1 MPSTSETGHAKN
13 VTHFEQLISFC
24 TGYGGNYNPSKVT
37 LTIPELTN
45 LHSTAKSDLQNVI
58 DLTVNYNNVVNTR
71 AIIFDPLR
79 KLATRLVNA
88 FIVTDATAEMI
99 KDAKTINRKIQ
110 GKRAKEIT
118 TPTDPNTPAPATIS
132 TSQQSYDQLIEHFA
146 KLITLLKSEPSYAPN
161 EADLRIPTLDALLT
175 QLRAE
180 NTNVMNEYTNVS
192 NARINRDITLY
203 KKKTGLVDTA
213 LEVRAYV
220 KSVYGATSDQYLQVK
235 NLAFKNIKR

>member
-24 TGYGGNYNPSKVT
+24 VGFGGNYNPSKAT
-37 LTIPELTN
+37 LTLPN
-45 LHSTAKSDLQNVI
+45 LTAKHTNSQAELQNVI
-58 DLTVNYNNVVNTR
+58 NETVNYNNNVNTR
-71 AIIFDPLR
+71 AIIFDPIR
-79 KLATRLVNA
+79 KLSTRLVNA

-99 KDAKTINRKIQ
+99 KDVKTNNRKIQ

-118 TPTDPNTPAPATIS
+118 TPTDPNTPPPTTIS

-161 EADLRIPTLDALLT
+161 EADLRIPTLDALHT

-180 NTNVMNEYTNVS
+180 NTNVMNAYTNVS

-203 KKKTGLVDTA
+203 QEKTGLVDTA

>member
-24 TGYGGNYNPSKVT
+24 NGFGGNYNPSKAT
-37 LTIPELTN
+37 LAISEITN
-45 LHSTAKSDLQNVI
+45 LHHSAQNELQNVI
-58 DLTVNYNNVVNTR
+58 NLTINYNNVVNTR
-71 AIIFDPLR
+71 AISFEPLR
-79 KLATRLVNA
+79 KLSTRLVNA
-88 FIVTDATAEMI
+88 FSVTDATDEMI

-118 TPTDPNTPAPATIS
+118 APTDPNTPAPTTIS

-146 KLITLLKSEPSYAPN
+146 KLITLLKSEPSYNPN
-161 EADLRIPTLDALLT
+161 EADLRIPTLDALLA
-175 QLRAE
+175 QLRAD
-180 NTNVMNEYTNVS
+180 NTNVMNAYTNVS
-192 NARINRDITLY
+192 NARISRDATLY
-203 KKKTGLVDTA
+203 KEKTGLVDTA

-220 KSVYGATSDQYLQVK
+220 KSVFGSSSDQYTQVK